1 MNAPGSAPQADE
13 ALPTPDDVALQADAP
28 APAAEDPMAPYLAM
42 VGAEGGGNGGH
53 QTGSG
58 AAAPY
63 LEAVGVTPDT
73 ANAANQ
79 LDAGADDHAAPVPDH
94 DPFAAPDQT
103 EDQVQAIEGAPG
115 EEAPV
120 EQPVVPDADLDPQHH
135 G

>member
-1 MNAPGSAPQADE
+1 
-13 ALPTPDDVALQADAP
+13 
-28 APAAEDPMAPYLAM
+28 M
-42 VGAEGGGNGGH
+42 VGATDGGNGGH
-53 QTGSG
+53 QAGSD

-79 LDAGADDHAAPVPDH
+79 LDAGAEDHSAPVPDH